1 MNGWMD
7 RWMDG
12 FMDRW
17 MGRSKDEQIIGSVIV
32 TTLLGGVKM
41 AVGRLVGVQKSHERP
56 QRGRLGQRRR
66 QQKSLRSSSHGGQ
79 RSAGDSA
86 FNGGIQEC
94 ESLLSWA
101 GTDEFISVG
110 RDSE

>member
-1 MNGWMD
+1 MD

-17 MGRSKDEQIIGSVIV
+17 MGGSKDEQITGSVIV
-32 TTLLGGVKM
+32 TKPLGGVKM

-56 QRGRLGQRRR
+56 QRGRLGQRRS
-66 QQKSLRSSSHGGQ
+66 QQKSLRSSSQRGQ
-79 RSAGDSA
+79 RSAGDGA
-86 FNGGIQEC
+86 FNGGVQEC
-94 ESLLSWA
+94 ESLPSWA

-110 RDSE
+110 RDRE